1 MCAHRWTTT
10 ANAISPGLETET
22 RDEVVQLVEGSVE
35 REQHCAS
42 SRYLMFTIFE
52 AITRLLTNSAFGLNN
67 TSLWLREKKKKSN
80 THYVTFDAIS
90 VTKRWMRLEYRLRRY
105 FLHKISALIV
115 VTVDRCD
122 ALLIVG
128 EHERNRKIASL
139 LVHR

>member
-67 TSLWLREKKKKSN
+67 TSLWLREKKKKEQHPLRYFRCDICDKAVDEARVSPTSIFLTQN
-80 THYVTFDAIS
+80 KCAHRRHCRS
-90 VTKRWMRLEYRLRRY
+90 LRRT
-105 FLHKISALIV
+105 SDCRRA
-115 VTVDRCD
+115 
-122 ALLIVG
+122 
-128 EHERNRKIASL
+128 
-139 LVHR
+139 